1 VEENDE
7 DDEAEPS
14 ADDGLD
20 ALRKRLQVRW

>member
-1 VEENDE
+1 MEENDE

-20 ALRKRLQVRW
+20 ALRKRLQVRE